1 MFNLSYL
8 YNHTNLICDAKQ
20 TKKPF
25 TTHVLRRFAQLMKVA
40 SPAVRW
46 GGDWPGW
53 KDRPHFEV

>member
-1 MFNLSYL
+1 M